1 MGTLG
6 REANIFHVILKLSK
20 ALGIEII
27 VVSAETTVEQYSNS
41 AIDKIRRENLAP
53 LPFCKK
59 KMMRLSRHHLVA
71 HNPKELLKAF

>member
-6 REANIFHVILKLSK
+6 KEANIFHVILTLSK

-27 VVSAETTVEQYSNS
+27 VVSAETTVEQYSNR

-53 LPFCKK
+53 LSFCKK
-59 KMMRLSRHHLVA
+59 R
-71 HNPKELLKAF
+71 